1 MEALIRLLGNSKK
14 ILGIFG
20 LLVVICGF
28 TAAQDPD
35 AFLQSGNVQNTLRWT
50 ALFGIIAIGVSFVI
64 MTGGIDLSIGSVI
77 GLLGCVLAMCLTTT
91 YSPEASFDIMQVD
104 RNAREL
110 SFSGADPPQRGD
122 QVSFLDNTYTVKET
136 FEGLFTVEQPIQ
148 TGGATGQ
155 ALLAHRV
162 LELKPAGEELVQRG
176 AIMMQPREIVLQGD
190 VSVTAGDRIEML
202 YEVGLA
208 QQFVVTGSSVE
219 KGQTTVSFLTRKKL
233 NVRDPVTCLI
243 SARSQR
249 MPVSA
254 AILIVLG
261 LALLIGLAHGLL
273 ITKLKLQPFIVTLC
287 GLLFYRGLSRFITSD
302 QEQGFGAEYP
312 DLKLLANGDFM
323 RVLTGQEY
331 DYAPPMPFIYLIV
344 LGIVAAIFL
353 NRTIFGRYILALGN
367 NEEAAKYSGINT
379 DRMVILTYMICSFCA
394 GLAAILFALDLNSI
408 QPSAHGEF
416 YELYAIA
423 AAVLGGCSLR
433 GGEGSILGVM
443 IAAAVMRVL
452 SNAINLIDGLD
463 TSTEFAIIGLVILSG
478 VTVDELVK
486 RVAAQRRAIAQAKE
500 LAREKSDSG
509 G

>member
-1 MEALIRLLGNSKK
+1 MEALLRLLGNSKK

-35 AFLQSGNVQNTLRWT
+35 AFLQSGNIQNTLRWT

-77 GLLGCVLAMCLTTT
+77 GLLGCILAMCLTTT
-91 YSPEASFDIMQVD
+91 YSPEAAFEVTNVD
-104 RNAREL
+104 PAARRL
-110 SFSGADPPQRGD
+110 SFSGPSPPAVGEQI
-122 QVSFLDNTYTVKET
+122 SFLDNTYSISEASGGELVVAE
-136 FEGLFTVEQPIQ
+136 EVR
-148 TGGATGQ
+148 TGEATGQ
-155 ALLAHRV
+155 AVLAHRV
-162 LELKPAGEELVQRG
+162 VELKPAADEFVQRG
-176 AIMMQPREIVLQGD
+176 SIQMQLREIILDGA
-190 VSVTAGDRIEML
+190 VSVSPDDRIEML
-202 YEVGLA
+202 YDVGLA
-208 QQFVVTGSSVE
+208 QQFVVVDSQSE
-219 KGQTTVSFLTRKKL
+219 KDQTTVRFLTRKKL

-243 SARSQR
+243 SSRSQR
-249 MPVSA
+249 MPVTM

-302 QEQGFGAEYP
+302 QEQGFGAEFP
-312 DLKLLANGDFM
+312 DLKLLANGDIM
-323 RVLTGQEY
+323 RVMTGQEY

-478 VTVDELVK
+478 VIVDELVK
-486 RVAAQRRAIAQAKE
+486 RLASQRRAIAQAKE
-500 LAREKSDSG
+500 LAKGKSDSG
-509 G
+509 